1 MAFSIKRCHICE
13 SNKISHEYQD
23 AVYGKY
29 IRVFNQGTKA
39 EKCTVCNN
47 GTPKRK

>member
-1 MAFSIKRCHICE
+1 MSIKM
-13 SNKISHEYQD
+13 QFM
-23 AVYGKY
+23 GKY